1 MPIITALEQDLASGS
16 IQYLSKR
23 LIESAASAQ
32 HLDLWPVFG
41 VTVEEELPMSV
52 RAVQLAHPTEGR
64 RVAIVSGCG
73 KWLVFAGE
81 FTSLYSAAR
90 HAIEAGLRLEETL
103 REAAVGFNK
112 IAFDDVYTS
121 QSEWKLLPAFDHPLD
136 PAHCLVTGT
145 GLTHRKSADNRNSM
159 HSGAAAGHVTDSM
172 QMYLWGE
179 QGGRPDAGTV
189 GTAPEWFYKGD
200 GSILR
205 AHGEPLTVPDYAED
219 GGEEAELAG
228 LYIVANDGNVYRIG
242 FAASNEF
249 SDHVKESHNY
259 LYLAPS
265 KLRECSVGPEAVI
278 AGEFETVS
286 GKASIV
292 RNGETIW
299 SLDIASGGD
308 AMTHTL
314 QNMEHHHFKYAAFR
328 RPGDA
333 HIYFFGTPGFS
344 FGSGVS
350 MQDGDEMHVQF
361 EGYGRPLVNPIS
373 IATGPEKLVTVKAL

>member
-1 MPIITALEQDLASGS
+1 L
-16 IQYLSKR
+16 K
-23 LIESAASAQ
+23 
-32 HLDLWPVFG
+32 
-41 VTVEEELPMSV
+41 
-52 RAVQLAHPTEGR
+52 HPAEGR

-73 KWLVFAGE
+73 KWLVFAGA
-81 FTSLYSAAR
+81 FDSIYSAAMQ
-90 HAIEAGLRLEETL
+90 AINTGVKLEEVL
-103 REAAVGFNK
+103 REAAARFDK
-112 IAFDDVYTS
+112 IAYDEVYAG
-121 QSEWKLLPAFDHPLD
+121 QSEWKLLPAFDNPTD

-159 HSGAAAGHVTDSM
+159 HSGAAAGHLTDSM

-179 QGGRPDAGTV
+179 AGGRPEPGTV

-228 LYIVANDGNVYRIG
+228 LYVIGADGTVYRIG

-249 SDHVKESHNY
+249 SDHIKESHNY

-278 AGEFETVS
+278 SGGFETTA
-286 GKASIV
+286 GQASIV
-292 RNGETIW
+292 RCGETIW
-299 SLDIASGGD
+299 SQDIASGGD

-344 FGSGVS
+344 FGSGIE
-350 MQDGDEMHVQF
+350 MRDGDEMHVQF
-361 EGYGRPLVNPIS
+361 EGYGRPLINPIK
-373 IATGPEKLVTVKAL
+373 ICPGPEKLVTVKAL